1 MLKEAGRHY
10 FQCSETEDGPWE
22 LCAPIE
28 VAAKIGSADIVAQL
42 IQSGIGLNI
51 DKALDLA
58 VEYGRE
64 HVVRVLLGHMTDMNF
79 TMNRSES
86 DPLRILYLWSD
97 RSDSIAHMFLDHGI
111 DYSYIYLDENTLL
124 HLAAEYGKV
133 NLVERLLSL
142 GHAVDQE
149 NDHGC
154 TPLHSASSI
163 DVKRVLLAAG
173 ANVNERGDHGLTPL
187 HTATERG
194 VIEETELLLQSGASI
209 SALTDWG

>member
-1 MLKEAGRHY
+1 
-10 FQCSETEDGPWE
+10 
-22 LCAPIE
+22 
-28 VAAKIGSADIVAQL
+28 
-42 IQSGIGLNI
+42 
-51 DKALDLA
+51 
-58 VEYGRE
+58 
-64 HVVRVLLGHMTDMNF
+64 MTDMNF
-79 TMNRSES
+79 TMNRLES

-111 DYSYIYLDENTLL
+111 DYSYIYLDKNTLL

-173 ANVNERGDHGLTPL
+173 ANVNERSDHGLTPL

-194 VIEETELLLQSGASI
+194 VIEEMEVL
-209 SALTDWG
+209 

>member
-1 MLKEAGRHY
+1 
-10 FQCSETEDGPWE
+10 
-22 LCAPIE
+22 
-28 VAAKIGSADIVAQL
+28 
-42 IQSGIGLNI
+42 
-51 DKALDLA
+51 
-58 VEYGRE
+58 
-64 HVVRVLLGHMTDMNF
+64 
-79 TMNRSES
+79 
-86 DPLRILYLWSD
+86 
-97 RSDSIAHMFLDHGI
+97 MFLDHGI
-111 DYSYIYLDENTLL
+111 DYSYIYLAENTLL
-124 HLAAEYGKV
+124 HLAAEYGKG
-133 NLVERLLSL
+133 NLVERLPSL

-209 SALTDWG
+209 SALTDWGWTVMDADLSHRGSSDSTVLRTAKFLLDSGLGTYDKSPLGAIPLHLTCAISRVDFAILLIQKGADVNAKDNGGTAPFPGQPLTFCLCW